1 MSTQSRAFSP
11 EHAYALELLRLM
23 HCAEA
28 EEYDMLVAE
37 FDNCIRYQGMG
48 RLVQMP
54 YSPGGEQ
61 PLDER
66 PSAEVEHALRLTNP
80 H

>member
-1 MSTQSRAFSP
+1 MSKNTSP
-11 EHAYALELLRLM
+11 EHTYALELLRLIRS
-23 HCAEA
+23 AEA
-28 EEYDMLVAE
+28 KEYEVLVAE
-37 FDNCIRYQGMG
+37 FDNCIRYQGIG

-66 PSAEVEHALRLTNP
+66 PSAEIEHALRLTNP